1 MNTLN
6 IPNLLSTPDIRVSY
20 TINNQSYMF
29 HFLWSDTFCLLDIYI
44 IQDNE
49 NVYICKGEPLIP
61 ERNLIARSAEMQ
73 GALVLVNKYGQQM
86 PPSQNNLSSDFVLVY
101 ATQEEING

>member
-6 IPNLLSTPDIRVSY
+6 IPNLLNTPDIRASY

-29 HFLWSDTFCLLDIYI
+29 RFLWSDTFCLLDIYI

-49 NVYICKGEPLIP
+49 NVYICKGEPLVP
-61 ERNLIARSAEMQ
+61 ERNMIARSADIQ
-73 GALVLVNKYGQQM
+73 GALVLLNKYGQQI

-101 ATQEEING
+101 ISQEELNG